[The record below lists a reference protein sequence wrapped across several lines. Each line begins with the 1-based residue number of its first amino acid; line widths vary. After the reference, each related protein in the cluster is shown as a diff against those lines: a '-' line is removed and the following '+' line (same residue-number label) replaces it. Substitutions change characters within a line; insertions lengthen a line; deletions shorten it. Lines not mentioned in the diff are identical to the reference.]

1 MVVVV
6 HCGGIFMYGS
16 FKHVGMGGGRFTSAV
31 IRRVVRDR
39 GAERECA
46 VIFGSSRCTATKH
59 TVSSEE
65 LRAALRVFS
74 LPDDATDGDIKFCFQ
89 KLAKSSHPDV
99 LHRDHSHDHGDHE
112 TKYSGVNAETL
123 KSETTAADKMRRGVE
138 AYRLLRQYS
147 REERRMILS
156 LSRADGE
163 AQQRAQR
170 AYEGQSREQRQGT
183 QDASNGTTSG
193 RGRRPTAEFNNFQRR
208 MERMREEAPP
218 WNVSDRRRRR
228 EGALNRLSFM
238 FGPKG
243 HSAQAAM
250 DRLFREYQRTGGLG
264 DGLGGDPGRPQYP
277 PNSFASTSAAFSPEV
292 ELQFMQLRKQAERA
306 AVVDAAVGYRL
317 VFGIF
322 ALVFFAFVCMVYAT
336 VSRQRVARRGYYTTE
351 ASATSIMASE
361 GGVGEKGHG
370 EERKEQKK

>member
-1 MVVVV
+1 
-6 HCGGIFMYGS
+6 MYGS
-16 FKHVGMGGGRFTSAV
+16 FKQVGMSGGRFTSAV
-31 IRRVVRDR
+31 IRRVVRGR
-39 GAERECA
+39 GAERGCA
-46 VIFGSSRCTATKH
+46 VIFGSSRCIATKH

-65 LRAALRVFS
+65 IRAALRVFS
-74 LPDDATDGDIKFCFQ
+74 LPDDATDSDIKCCFQ
-89 KLAKSSHPDV
+89 KLAKTSHPDV
-99 LHRDHSHDHGDHE
+99 LHRDNSHDHDNHE
-112 TKYSGVNAETL
+112 KKYSGVHADNT
-123 KSETTAADKMRRGVE
+123 SRNETTAADDMRRGVE

-170 AYEGQSREQRQGT
+170 AYEGYRREQRQDT
-183 QDASNGTTSG
+183 QDADNGTTSG
-193 RGRRPTAEFNNFQRR
+193 RGRRPTAEFNNFRRR
-208 MERMREEAPP
+208 MEKMREEAPP

-228 EGALNRLSFM
+228 GASHRLSFM
-238 FGPKG
+238 FGPKSR
-243 HSAQAAM
+243 SAQAAM

-292 ELQFMQLRKQAERA
+292 ELRYMQLRKQAERA

-317 VFGIF
+317 VLGIF
-322 ALVFFAFVCMVYAT
+322 VLVFFAFVCMVYAT

-351 ASATSIMASE
+351 ASATSTMTSG

-370 EERKEQKK
+370 EDKQERKEQKK